1 MTWYALD
8 IVISTLVCRSS
19 QRFFYINVSLMITI
33 LSGGACEE
41 QGGQCVDWRYYVCH
55 AGVES
60 GICPG
65 DSNIRYIDTWSWSDC

>member
-1 MTWYALD
+1 MLLILSFLPLFVGA
-8 IVISTLVCRSS
+8 VRGFSH
-19 QRFFYINVSLMITI
+19 INVSLMTTI